1 LSHPDHPEHDNPART
16 IEPARAATAART
28 ARRPRAAG
36 PVDADIELSGDQD
49 DSGGE
54 SVTDGDDSATDLA
67 RPVDDLAELLRPSAP
82 TLTDEQVELLARYR
96 DALHERNKIT
106 NLTAVRNFEGIERRL
121 ILESLRL
128 LPAFEGRVR
137 EGNRVID
144 IGTGAGLPGMVLA
157 IARPDLQFTLLDATG
172 KKVQFVLDTA
182 DALGLANV
190 RPIQGRAEELAREI
204 GYRGQYRIAVARAV
218 SSLPTLVEL
227 GLPLVMLGG
236 FLLLPKGLEINA
248 ELATAEKAARLVGG
262 NVVGASILP
271 DVGSSVETRLVEIE
285 KIVATPKA
293 YPRRTG
299 IPAHSPLGIPE
310 KKKADRRP
318 R

>member
-1 LSHPDHPEHDNPART
+1 MSHPEQNGPID
-16 IEPARAATAART
+16 AATIPVAGEEVAA
-28 ARRPRAAG
+28 
-36 PVDADIELSGDQD
+36 
-49 DSGGE
+49 E
-54 SVTDGDDSATDLA
+54 SVPATAETAPDVA
-67 RPVDDLAELLRPSAP
+67 RSNEELAELLRPSTP
-82 TLTDEQVELLARYR
+82 SLTDEQVALLARYR
-96 DALHERNKIT
+96 DALHARNQVM
-106 NLTAVRNFEGIERRL
+106 NLTAVRTFEDIERRL

-137 EGNRVID
+137 PGNRVID
-144 IGTGAGLPGMVLA
+144 IGTGGGLPGMVLA

-172 KKVQFVLDTA
+172 KKVQFVLDTS

-190 RPIQGRAEELAREI
+190 RPLQGRAEELAREI

-248 ELATAEKAARLVGG
+248 ELATAERAARLVGG

-285 KIVATPKA
+285 KIVATPKS

-310 KKKADRRP
+310 KKKADP
-318 R
+318 RSK

>member
-1 LSHPDHPEHDNPART
+1 LSHPDREVKPARR
-16 IEPARAATAART
+16 ARPSASIDTD
-28 ARRPRAAG
+28 P
-36 PVDADIELSGDQD
+36 ELTGDQD
-49 DSGGE
+49 NSAGDTSE
-54 SVTDGDDSATDLA
+54 SVEDAAADAARSVDELA
-67 RPVDDLAELLRPSAP
+67 GWLRPSTP
-82 TLTDEQVELLARYR
+82 SLTDGQVALLARYR
-96 DALHERNKIT
+96 DALHERNKVT
-106 NLTAVRNFEGIERRL
+106 NLTAVRTFEGIERRL

-137 EGNRVID
+137 AGNRVID
-144 IGTGAGLPGMVLA
+144 IGTGGGLPGMVLA

-172 KKVQFVLDTA
+172 KKVQFVLDTV

-190 RPIQGRAEELAREI
+190 RPLQGRAEELARQI

-218 SSLPTLVEL
+218 SSLPALVEL

-271 DVGSSVETRLVEIE
+271 DVGSSVDTRLVEIE
-285 KIVATPKA
+285 KIVATPKS

-310 KKKADRRP
+310 KKKADRRS